1 MPPILHGVIRE
12 GRWPF
17 SATGSGSLPASGGYG
32 LSAEAQLH
40 RYALI
45 RNIQEV
51 GNAILKYLQMVRP
64 QCSSRFVFLLLRGPH
79 RPMKPRH
86 ASCSISLRVRTLGC
100 HLPHYGPHVLRH
112 ACATHLLD
120 EGFSLKE
127 IGDHLGHRSTRSTTI
142 YAKVERTKLGQVA
155 DVRLSTLTEYLR
167 TQTQPITAD
176 WAKEQLRSLR
186 EVSNFGL
193 GGLQ

>member
-1 MPPILHGVIRE
+1 
-12 GRWPF
+12 
-17 SATGSGSLPASGGYG
+17 
-32 LSAEAQLH
+32 
-40 RYALI
+40 
-45 RNIQEV
+45 
-51 GNAILKYLQMVRP
+51 
-64 QCSSRFVFLLLRGPH
+64 
-79 RPMKPRH
+79 
-86 ASCSISLRVRTLGC
+86 
-100 HLPHYGPHVLRH
+100 LRH

-193 GGLQ
+193 GGFQ